1 MFLVPMDFFQSKA
14 IFFLLILQNIFFC
27 VQKKK
32 ETPTGLEQLEGVKYS
47 IQILKK
53 DVALPDTKFSQVL
66 NMALVKY
73 EAYFSFHL
81 PSFFNGINND
91 KVS

>member
-14 IFFLLILQNIFFC
+14 FFLLLILQNIFFC

-47 IQILKK
+47 IKKLKK
-53 DVALPDTKFSQVL
+53 TWPYQT
-66 NMALVKY
+66 
-73 EAYFSFHL
+73 
-81 PSFFNGINND
+81 PSFLRYWIWPL
-91 KVS
+91 